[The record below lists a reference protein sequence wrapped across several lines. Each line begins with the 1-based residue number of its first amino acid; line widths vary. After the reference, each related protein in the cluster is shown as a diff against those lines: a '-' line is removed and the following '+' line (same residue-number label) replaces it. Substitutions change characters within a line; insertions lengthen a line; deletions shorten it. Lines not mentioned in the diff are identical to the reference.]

1 MSSRTRGEDDE
12 EMRCVREA
20 EVGLGVSCGPA
31 GRGEV
36 VGGPAGRGEVV
47 GGGRETV
54 VKQTT

>member
-12 EMRCVREA
+12 EMREVREA

-36 VGGPAGRGEVV
+36 VGG
-47 GGGRETV
+47 GRETV